1 MNYIW
6 NSLFTWIYFLAR
18 EEEIKKR
25 GKYFMLY
32 TDQKREEELENFI
45 ARLPLGIAILEKEQE
60 RELRTYSGFQTE
72 VKYSNKALKNILN
85 ERMAMENSI
94 LDSLHSEAEINI
106 EIRQSEG
113 YIKEENRNV
122 NDLISQIYST
132 KNIITEINGKNEIAY
147 EMISGVRKEFNLNKI
162 EMESKT

>member
-1 MNYIW
+1 MI
-6 NSLFTWIYFLAR
+6 
-18 EEEIKKR
+18 
-25 GKYFMLY
+25 
-32 TDQKREEELENFI
+32 
-45 ARLPLGIAILEKEQE
+45 PGIAILEKEQE
-60 RELRTYSGFQTE
+60 RELRTHSGFQTE

-122 NDLISQIYST
+122 NDLIFQIYST
-132 KNIITEINGKNEIAY
+132 KNIISRVAIFKAY
-147 EMISGVRKEFNLNKI
+147 
-162 EMESKT
+162 